1 MNRVMYERKP
11 TMEEL
16 CSVMHKSM
24 ALVPS
29 ASFFVVFFF
38 NFYFI
43 LEYTGGSVVKNPL
56 ANAGDVGS
64 IPGLGNPLE
73 KAMATYSNI
82 LAWRIPWT
90 EQPGG
95 VQVWLIYIV
104 VPVSGLVTAK

>member
-1 MNRVMYERKP
+1 MVR
-11 TMEEL
+11 
-16 CSVMHKSM
+16 M
-24 ALVPS
+24 AMGFL
-29 ASFFVVFFF
+29 
-38 NFYFI
+38 
-43 LEYTGGSVVKNPL
+43 GGSAVKSLP
-56 ANAGDVGS
+56 ANAGDSREIGS